1 MGIAILGQVGLCHE
15 EWQMGMSPEG
25 SQEAAFVVSGSEAV
39 ASSDDV
45 SLEASQEAAFVVSDS
60 EALASIDDVSLEGSQ
75 EAAFVVSDSV
85 LAQASIDDGLNL
97 LN

>member
-15 EWQMGMSPEG
+15 EWQMGMSPER
-25 SQEAAFVVSGSEAV
+25 
-39 ASSDDV
+39 
-45 SLEASQEAAFVVSDS
+45 SQEAAFVVSDS
-60 EALASIDDVSLEGSQ
+60 EASDSIDDVSLEASQ